1 MLWLAGRPP
10 LEVAGAELLL
20 NPLQKLLCWVP
31 VVPCV
36 GYGINSEALGVTVL
50 RTTSCQTTGNPAS
63 SDGKQPFYIQQ
74 PATR

>member
-31 VVPCV
+31 AVLCV
-36 GYGINSEALGVTVL
+36 GYSINSQALGTTVL
-50 RTTSCQTTGNPAS
+50 
-63 SDGKQPFYIQQ
+63 
-74 PATR
+74 

>member
-20 NPLQKLLCWVP
+20 NPLQKLLRWVP
-31 VVPCV
+31 AVLCV

-50 RTTSCQTTGNPAS
+50 HITSCQTTEDSGS
-63 SDGKQPFYIQQ
+63 LDSKQLFYIQQ